1 MPFDPLPR
9 LLHLFFSRVKASLT
23 AIMDQ
28 LQQIANFGSHLDY
41 LFDEMC
47 QMNTK
52 IGHIACR
59 QSCLGGY
66 APSPSPDPSE
76 EFSDGGDDDSDDASS
91 SARDDEMTVSQ

>member
-1 MPFDPLPR
+1 
-9 LLHLFFSRVKASLT
+9 
-23 AIMDQ
+23 MDQ
-28 LQQIANFGSHLDY
+28 LQHIANFSSHLDY

-47 QMNTK
+47 QKNTK

-91 SARDDEMTVSQ
+91 FARDDEMTVSQ